1 MPVIATTGAKG
12 LVTVADFPNYAQSE
26 LDRVFGVF
34 KRSPLAPLVK
44 GGKESQVSLS
54 KGGKSQVPL
63 TKGDLGGSSVTY
75 EPDPSLRDNENVPL
89 KEDIVSFFLREVR
102 PYVGD
107 AWINAD
113 RKLCDELDGAI
124 GKVGY
129 EINFNRE
136 FFKYQA
142 PRDLK
147 VIDAEL
153 AEVEN
158 RILEM
163 LREVTT

>member
-1 MPVIATTGAKG
+1 LPK
-12 LVTVADFPNYAQSE
+12 FS
-26 LDRVFGVF
+26 
-34 KRSPLAPLVK
+34 APLR
-44 GGKESQVSLS
+44 
-54 KGGKSQVPL
+54 P
-63 TKGDLGGSSVTY
+63 VTY
-75 EPDPSLRDNENVPL
+75 EPDSSLRDNENVPL
-89 KEDIVSFFLREVR
+89 KEDIVSFFLREVH
-102 PYVGD
+102 PYLGD

-113 RKLCDELDGAI
+113 RKLCDEIDSAI

-153 AEVEN
+153 AEVES
-158 RILEM
+158 RIMQM
-163 LREVTT
+163 LKEVTK

>member
-1 MPVIATTGAKG
+1 MP
-12 LVTVADFPNYAQSE
+12 
-26 LDRVFGVF
+26 
-34 KRSPLAPLVK
+34 
-44 GGKESQVSLS
+44 
-54 KGGKSQVPL
+54 
-63 TKGDLGGSSVTY
+63 
-75 EPDPSLRDNENVPL
+75 DNENVPL

-113 RKLCDELDGAI
+113 RKLCDEIDGAI

-158 RILEM
+158 RIMQM
-163 LREVTT
+163 LKEVTK

>member
-1 MPVIATTGAKG
+1 MKQPC
-12 LVTVADFPNYAQSE
+12 
-26 LDRVFGVF
+26 
-34 KRSPLAPLVK
+34 LAPLVK
-44 GGKESQVSLS
+44 GGKEELQGSLA
-54 KGGKSQVPL
+54 KGGKNQVPL
-63 TKGDLGGSSVTY
+63 SKGDLGGSSVTY

-89 KEDIVSFFLREVR
+89 KEDIVLFFLREVR

-107 AWINAD
+107 AWINPE
-113 RKLCDELDGAI
+113 RKLCDEIDGAI

-163 LREVTT
+163 LKKVTT